1 VKFIGRLET
10 ANDEKPGLP
19 TGIPAWLACCALAAL
34 LAVPRA
40 VAQQAFP
47 AVGAFA
53 SSANNLLP
61 NLPEPQQA
69 GSRTTDS
76 PAPAPATASIHG
88 VVVNGDGAVYEGAR
102 VTLSEVAGAASV
114 APVRQAATDPNGRFD
129 FDDLPPGAFKL
140 SVGAKGFSSQSI
152 NVLLQPG
159 QSYETRQLVLSM
171 SGTSAEIDVTA
182 SPTEIAQAQL
192 KVEETQRVF
201 GVIPNFYV
209 TYVPNAAPLTTKQKF
224 HLAWRTS
231 IDPITFLST
240 GVVAGIEQANNSFSG
255 YGQGA
260 QGYAKRFGAG
270 YADGFIGDM
279 IGGAILPSWWKQDPR
294 YHYKGTGSKR
304 SRVLYAI
311 DRAVL
316 CSGDNGK
323 TEVDYSGVLGG
334 LAAAGI
340 SNLYYPAAN
349 RDGAALT
356 FENAAYGTL
365 GAAAGNLF
373 QEFLVRKLTP
383 RVPDYRTPK
392 Q

>member
-1 VKFIGRLET
+1 
-10 ANDEKPGLP
+10 
-19 TGIPAWLACCALAAL
+19 
-34 LAVPRA
+34 VPRA